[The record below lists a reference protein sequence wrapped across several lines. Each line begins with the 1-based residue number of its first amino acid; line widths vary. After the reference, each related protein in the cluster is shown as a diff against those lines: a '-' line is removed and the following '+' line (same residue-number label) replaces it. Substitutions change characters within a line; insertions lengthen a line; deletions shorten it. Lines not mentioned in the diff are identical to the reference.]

1 MDDNELRI
9 KQEAD
14 AYANSNKKRIAKEF
28 TDIDKYTPED
38 DPVSV
43 FMAGSPGAGKTE
55 SSKNFILN
63 FPLDNILRIDPDDL
77 RSYFEK
83 YTGDNSYLFH
93 GAVSTVAANIH
104 DLALKNKQ
112 SFVFDGTFSNVDIS
126 RQNIQR
132 SLKRDR
138 YVQILYVYQ
147 DPVLAWDFVQKR
159 EKVDKRKILKA
170 IFIKQYFLARETVN
184 CLKQEF
190 GKRTQ
195 VDLLVKNT
203 NGSDLYYKENVDI
216 IDNHVAEKYDKDT
229 LNRLL

>member
-1 MDDNELRI
+1 MDDNELKI

-14 AYANSNKKRIAKEF
+14 AYANSNKKSIANKF
-28 TDIDKYTPED
+28 TDVDKYPSED
-38 DPVSV
+38 NPVSV

-55 SSKNFILN
+55 ASKNFISN

-77 RSYFEK
+77 RSCFKK
-83 YTGDNSYLFH
+83 YTGNNSYLFH
-93 GAVSTVAANIH
+93 GAVSTVAAKIH
-104 DLALKNKQ
+104 DMALKNKQ
-112 SFVFDGTFSNVDIS
+112 SFVFDGTFSNIDIS

-159 EKVDKRKILKA
+159 EQIDNRKIMKKT
-170 IFIKQYFLARETVN
+170 FIDQYFLARETVN
-184 CLKQEF
+184 CLKRKF
-190 GKRTQ
+190 GKQIR

-203 NGSDLYYKENVDI
+203 DGSDLYYKGNIDV
-216 IDNHVAEKYDKDT
+216 IDNHVTEKYDRDT
-229 LNRLL
+229 LNELL